1 MSTNKHA
8 LTHLYT
14 SCLFPSPR
22 MMSFACNP
30 LNTLYPLGVLRK
42 KGGKLN
48 PDIRDGK
55 RISEKKQ
62 ESHNDVRTEKKRCL
76 WGKNPPKTCLPP
88 FLSQTSCGHRVERTT
103 TVRRGK
109 KEFRKK
115 RLVSCVFLLWMRWTQ
130 VSPGTK
136 VTFLKKQELLATL
149 QANDHVVNKFKP
161 QCPVFPP
168 LPSSCIFPH
177 RGHHAHRYRD
187 VRWKIL
193 DYALKF
199 KKKNPG
205 KKIAWG
211 ATTSVFIISEQR
223 FASSMEQQSKLDKPN
238 VDTQV
243 RRQQTAGKKTR

>member
-14 SCLFPSPR
+14 SCLFPSPG
-22 MMSFACNP
+22 MMSFACDP

-130 VSPGTK
+130 APPGTK
-136 VTFLKKQELLATL
+136 VTFLKEQELNYSQHCRQTTMWST
-149 QANDHVVNKFKP
+149 
-161 QCPVFPP
+161 
-168 LPSSCIFPH
+168 SS
-177 RGHHAHRYRD
+177 
-187 VRWKIL
+187 
-193 DYALKF
+193 
-199 KKKNPG
+199 N
-205 KKIAWG
+205 
-211 ATTSVFIISEQR
+211 
-223 FASSMEQQSKLDKPN
+223 PN
-238 VDTQV
+238 VPSFPRFRHLAFSPTVDIMRIVTEM
-243 RRQQTAGKKTR
+243 

>member
-1 MSTNKHA
+1 MSVGKEPPKDVFASIPVPNQLRTQGG
-8 LTHLYT
+8 THNDR
-14 SCLFPSPR
+14 PQ
-22 MMSFACNP
+22 
-30 LNTLYPLGVLRK
+30 GE
-42 KGGKLN
+42 
-48 PDIRDGK
+48 K
-55 RISEKKQ
+55 RISEKKIGELRFPLVDEMDTGSPRD
-62 ESHNDVRTEKKRCL
+62 ESDI
-76 WGKNPPKTCLPP
+76 
-88 FLSQTSCGHRVERTT
+88 SERTRT
-103 TVRRGK
+103 
-109 KEFRKK
+109 
-115 RLVSCVFLLWMRWTQ
+115 
-130 VSPGTK
+130 
-136 VTFLKKQELLATL
+136 ELLATL

-223 FASSMEQQSKLDKPN
+223 FASSTEQQSKLDKPN